1 MEVEIELS
9 GHKGRIRHIWGRVAR
24 PPWNPK
30 DVLDVWIEF
39 DEPYPEGIS
48 GVAIIIPAKEY
59 YPRELVSM
67 IRKEG
72 EKQLAKTIKERIK
85 ERVTDD
91 LRKKREEAVNTL
103 AEKAERALE

>member
-1 MEVEIELS
+1 MQVEIELS
-9 GHKGRIRHIWGRVAR
+9 GYKGRIRHIWGRVAK
-24 PPWNPK
+24 PPWNRK

-59 YPRELVSM
+59 YPNELRST

-72 EKQLAKTIKERIK
+72 EKQLAETIKERIK
-85 ERVTDD
+85 EREVDEIRR
-91 LRKKREEAVNTL
+91 RKEETVKIL
-103 AEKAERALE
+103 AEKAEQALE

>member
-1 MEVEIELS
+1 MQVEIELS

-24 PPWNPK
+24 PPWIPK

-59 YPRELVSM
+59 YPSELITM

-85 ERVTDD
+85 EREGDE
-91 LRKKREEAVNTL
+91 LRRRKKETVDSLAGK
-103 AEKAERALE
+103 AEKALE

>member
-1 MEVEIELS
+1 MQVEIELS

-24 PPWNPK
+24 PPGNSK

-48 GVAIIIPAKEY
+48 GVAIGIPAKEY
-59 YPRELVSM
+59 YPKELIST

-72 EKQLAKTIKERIK
+72 EKQLAKTINERIK
-85 ERVTDD
+85 EWERDEIRR
-91 LRKKREEAVNTL
+91 RKEETINIL
-103 AEKAERALE
+103 AEKAEKAFQ

>member
-1 MEVEIELS
+1 MQVEIELS

-39 DEPYPEGIS
+39 DEPYQEGIS

-59 YPRELVSM
+59 YPNELITM

-72 EKQLAKTIKERIK
+72 EQQLAKTIKERIK
-85 ERVTDD
+85 ERESDE
-91 LRKKREEAVNTL
+91 LRRRKKETVDSLAGK
-103 AEKAERALE
+103 AEKALE